1 MKAFIVLHF
10 KGRLLDMPVD
20 TRLGCKWLPGQ
31 AYNNVALITNVKS
44 FIAMRRLF
52 LILNTQDK

>member
-1 MKAFIVLHF
+1 
-10 KGRLLDMPVD
+10 MPVD